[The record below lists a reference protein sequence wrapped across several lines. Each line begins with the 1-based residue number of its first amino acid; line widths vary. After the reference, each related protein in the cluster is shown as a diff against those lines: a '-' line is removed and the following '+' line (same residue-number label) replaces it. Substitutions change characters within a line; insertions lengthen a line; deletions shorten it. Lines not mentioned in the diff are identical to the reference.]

1 MYALAW
7 QAPKAKTNAKYR
19 YCVTLSDRA
28 GTVTGAE
35 LWPHPTEVALLS
47 DATCRC
53 EAALRLPFPKCVGCA
68 IACAFC
74 PQSGAITR
82 SRPARART

>member
-47 DATCRC
+47 DRGGPDPEPAFPGDRLRATGR
-53 EAALRLPFPKCVGCA
+53 
-68 IACAFC
+68 
-74 PQSGAITR
+74 
-82 SRPARART
+82 